1 MHRTSADFTGN
12 RRLIVAMLVAAV
24 LWLALLRAAHV
35 HEAGPNPNGDR
46 VELCDIC
53 AQLSS
58 PAGIVAAPTSL
69 AWFAVWSVI
78 TFVVSPLG
86 ALSSRL
92 RPYQARGPPRP

>member
-24 LWLALLRAAHV
+24 LWLALLRATHI
-35 HEAGPNPNGDR
+35 HESTPKPNGNHA
-46 VELCDIC
+46 ELCEIC
-53 AQLSS
+53 AQLST
-58 PAGIVAAPTSL
+58 PAGIVAAPASL